1 MLSNKQQT
9 IIATYI
15 KNNPQD
21 ADFARSLA
29 REMLTVR
36 SLGLEADDFEQDDT
50 YRECFEDDQEF
61 IKQVV
66 TNEFK
71 GFFELYEDDFEPS
84 YRVLLGIDNKFYDE
98 CYCEV
103 PLKEVKNTLK
113 TTKGVLTKMRIN
125 EYIETSAGDIEF
137 LNDWEN
143 LSL

>member
-21 ADFARSLA
+21 ADFARGLA

-36 SLGLEADDFEQDDT
+36 SLDLEADDFEQDDN

-61 IKQVV
+61 IEQVL

-71 GFFELYEDDFEPS
+71 GFFELYEDEYEPI
-84 YRVLLGIDNKFYDE
+84 YRVLLGIDII
-98 CYCEV
+98 C
-103 PLKEVKNTLK
+103 
-113 TTKGVLTKMRIN
+113 
-125 EYIETSAGDIEF
+125 
-137 LNDWEN
+137 
-143 LSL
+143 